1 MISETYTGPIYEP
14 DAAQAST
21 KVTGAASGQGQDA
34 FLKMF
39 MAQMTNQNP
48 LNPMDNT
55 EFTAQLAQFSSL
67 EQLTK
72 IAAAMEGIGR
82 MEAAFKE
89 GQMVDYIGKEVTISG
104 NQIPVT
110 GGQAGGVRFNLAG
123 SAEVRALV
131 TDETGRVV
139 ADEDL
144 GRLSSGPH
152 DFRWDGKDLAGQTV
166 PNGKYSVSFV
176 ANDAQGNPVGVSDL
190 QVSGLVTG
198 YTKDTDG
205 KFYLMM
211 GDVTIPFEDVLTVGI
226 YIPADDD
233 TADGENDDGE
243 NDDPA

>member
-1 MISETYTGPIYEP
+1 MIVETYTGDIYDAE
-14 DAAQAST
+14 AAQTST

-104 NQIPVT
+104 NQIPVS
-110 GGQAGGVRFNLAG
+110 GGRVGGVRFNLA
-123 SAEVRALV
+123 SR
-131 TDETGRVV
+131 
-139 ADEDL
+139 
-144 GRLSSGPH
+144 S
-152 DFRWDGKDLAGQTV
+152 
-166 PNGKYSVSFV
+166 
-176 ANDAQGNPVGVSDL
+176 
-190 QVSGLVTG
+190 
-198 YTKDTDG
+198 
-205 KFYLMM
+205 
-211 GDVTIPFEDVLTVGI
+211 
-226 YIPADDD
+226 
-233 TADGENDDGE
+233 
-243 NDDPA
+243 